1 MKYICRGDIPCF
13 HKIQRTATKKKS
25 MDCMGV
31 FVVTK
36 MQRQFAL
43 LLPAGAFV
51 MNKTIGQDIGQQE

>member
-1 MKYICRGDIPCF
+1 
-13 HKIQRTATKKKS
+13 
-25 MDCMGV
+25 MGV

-43 LLPAGAFV
+43 LLPTATGAFV

>member
-1 MKYICRGDIPCF
+1 
-13 HKIQRTATKKKS
+13 
-25 MDCMGV
+25 MGV